1 MLKKV
6 LALLLAS
13 SMTLS
18 LAACGGSTKSNNAA
32 ASGAASGASSAAA
45 AGGKAVTLNFSHTQA
60 PNSVSDMAAK
70 EFKKIIE
77 EKSAGS
83 IKVNIVTNC
92 GLSGGDLTKALEM
105 TTAGDIDIH
114 AAAPTNA
121 ANFDPR
127 FYIFWMPFLFP
138 TMDSLLKVCQ
148 SEEIYNEVD
157 GWCAD
162 MNMKMLGFHNAG
174 ARQLSNSKKEIRTP
188 EDLKG
193 MNIRVPGAQLFIDLY
208 RDCFGANPTAMDFS
222 EVYTALQQKTI
233 DGQENPVSVFDSS
246 KFNEVQKYITQWD
259 YVRDTTA
266 WFMSKKTMD
275 KLSAEQ
281 QTMVLDAAKQALDWA
296 NTYVTENE
304 EEIVKK
310 LEEEGVTVTK
320 LSPEEQK
327 AFADAAAP
335 LYEKYTETIGKDVID
350 LFQKVANG

>member
-1 MLKKV
+1 MFKKLIALV
-6 LALLLAS
+6 LAA

-18 LAACGGSTKSNNAA
+18 LAACGSAPGGEKAP
-32 ASGAASGASSAAA
+32 GAS
-45 AGGKAVTLNFSHTQA
+45 GGKAVSLNFSHTQA

-70 EFKKIIE
+70 KFKELIE
-77 EKSAGS
+77 EKSGGS

-114 AAAPTNA
+114 ACAPTNA
-121 ANFDPR
+121 ANFDAR

-138 TMDSLLKVCQ
+138 TIDSLLKVCD
-148 SEEIYNEVD
+148 SEEIYKEVD
-157 GWCAD
+157 SWCAEMD
-162 MNMKMLGFHNAG
+162 MKMLGFHNAG

-193 MNIRVPGAQLFIDLY
+193 MNVRVPGAQLFIDCY
-208 RDCFGANPTAMDFS
+208 RDSFGANPTAMDFS

-246 KFNEVQKYITQWD
+246 KFNEVQQYITQWD

-266 WFMSKKTMD
+266 WFMSNKTMQ

-281 QTMVLDAAKQALDWA
+281 QTMVTECSKEALSWA
-296 NTYVTENE
+296 NTYVTDNE
-304 EEIVKK
+304 TEIVKK
-310 LEEEGVTVTK
+310 LEGEGVIITK
-320 LSPEEQK
+320 LTADEQK
-327 AFADAAAP
+327 AFSDVCAP
-335 LYEKYTETIGKDVID
+335 LYEKYADIIGKDVID